1 MATLQVGDKAPDFKG
16 IDQNGSTVSVTDFAG
31 KRLILYFYPKDN
43 TPGCTDEACSLKN
56 GWAELRSKGF
66 EILGVSA
73 DSAASHQKFIE
84 KHSLPFNLVADT
96 DKVILEAYDA
106 WGEKSM
112 YGKKYMGVIRKTYI
126 INGEGVIEKIFD
138 KVKVKSHDQ
147 QILEAYKK

>member
-16 IDQNGSTVSVTDFAG
+16 IDQNGSAVSLTDFAG